1 MPQATDV
8 VLAGDGYMLA
18 PGSYRRMSD
27 GVREGTP
34 GRVVLRDFVGGQRRA
49 IQLEADR
56 GWDSEGVGPA
66 FGGQGVAPWPFG
78 TTHADGAIAA
88 PSATTRAVSALLG
101 DRIYLGV
108 GRYLYRS
115 VAVSA
120 GSWASFAQ
128 VADLGAGVAITA
140 LAYHQ
145 GKLAVCCGAGRDV
158 QVFDPGP
165 ATLATLQA
173 GEKGQH
179 AVGYANRLVYSDV
192 AAGTQ
197 GELRMTTGGAV
208 ATRALDSPVVRM
220 ALHGG
225 KVAVATRTSLYL
237 LGGRPD
243 PVAGTWLGDPEP
255 VFTHGAWTDEGDFS
269 ALVSFGGRL
278 YTWIANQV
286 MEWNPQGGSSR
297 QGWRATGVE
306 GTACHG
312 ATVAG
317 PYLVVAIR
325 SRQGAGQLW
334 AFDGTGWWLIEEGA
348 LRVWPTYLAGAGN
361 LDLLALRPGST
372 TYDLYRLVHRD
383 AATTDIRAEG
393 RYRTSLLDAGAADA
407 LKAWRSIRASFA
419 APEERGN
426 DTSTDYVDLTIR
438 YSLDGGRSWATSAT
452 DSVGVTAGRAYDL
465 GGALAGPLPQSRYL
479 QVEVGWGSVT
489 DWAPVLTALSVE
501 YEKLGDPAKRRRW
514 QMSVTARDRVVERGG
529 ARHTRTGRQIVADLW
544 EAWRSSAT
552 VTLRDLDYDADP
564 TQRTVR
570 IVGLVEEVPKPDGAS
585 VVAVTLVEL

>member
-1 MPQATDV
+1 MPQPTDV

-34 GRVVLRDFVGGQRRA
+34 GRIVLRDFVGGQRRA
-49 IQLEADR
+49 MQLEADR

-66 FGGQGVAPWPFG
+66 LGGQGVAPWPFG
-78 TTHADGAIAA
+78 TTHADANIAT
-88 PSATTRAVSALLG
+88 PSSTTRAVSALLG
-101 DRIYLGV
+101 DRIYVGI

-115 VAVSA
+115 VAVTA
-120 GSWASFAQ
+120 GGWGSLTQ
-128 VADLGAGVAITA
+128 VADLGSGNTITA
-140 LAYHQ
+140 LAYHRD
-145 GKLAVCCGAGRDV
+145 KLAVCCGASRDI

-165 ATLATLQA
+165 GTLATLQA
-173 GEKGQH
+173 GEKGTH
-179 AVGYANRLVYSDV
+179 AVGYANCLIYSDV
-192 AAGTQ
+192 ASGTSS
-197 GELRMTTGGAV
+197 ELKMTTGGGV
-208 ATRALDSPVVRM
+208 ATRALDSPIVRM

-237 LGGRPD
+237 LGGKPD
-243 PVAGTWLGDPEP
+243 PVAGAWLGDPEP
-255 VFTHGAWTDEGDFS
+255 VFTHGAWTDEGDFA

-278 YTWIANQV
+278 YAWLANQV
-286 MEWNPQGGSSR
+286 MEWNPQAGSSR

-334 AFDGTGWWLIEEGA
+334 AFDGTGWWLIEEGI

-361 LDLLALRPGST
+361 LDLLALRPAST
-372 TYDLYRLVHRD
+372 TYDLYRLVYRD
-383 AATTDIRAEG
+383 AASHDFRAEG
-393 RYRTSLLDAGAADA
+393 SYRTSLLDAGAADA

-426 DTSTDYVDLTIR
+426 AASPDYVDLTIR
-438 YSLDGGRSWATSAT
+438 YSLDGGRTWSTHVT

-465 GGALAGPLPQSRYL
+465 GGAFGATPPQSRYL
-479 QVEVGWGSVT
+479 QVEVEWDSVT
-489 DWAPVLTALSVE
+489 DWAPVLTALVVE
-501 YEKLGDPAKRRRW
+501 YERLGDPAKRRRW
-514 QMSVTARDRVVERGG
+514 QMSVTARDRTVERDG
-529 ARHTRTGRQIVADLW
+529 ARHTRTGREIVADLW
-544 EAWRSSAT
+544 AAWQSSST

-585 VVAVTLVEL
+585 TVGLTLVEL